1 MMTGRELIIY
11 ILKNNLEDA
20 PIYTDGRLLNLMSL
34 AEAACKY
41 GVGSETVKC
50 WVQKGLLESIEIAG
64 YLYVFDNQPNPKEL
78 VK

>member
-11 ILKNNLEDA
+11 ILKNHLEDA

-34 AEAACKY
+34 AETACKY
-41 GVGSETVKC
+41 GVGPETVKC
-50 WVQKGLLESIEIAG
+50 WVKKGLLESIEIDEH
-64 YLYVFDNQPNPKEL
+64 LYIFDNQPNPKEL